1 VWAASPKTVIR
12 AGGGVFYAASDLNP
26 LFRLAAGLPDN
37 LTQTLTSNNFVPQFR
52 GFDIF
57 GPAVVGPSQI
67 QQAGIDINQRTS
79 YSLQWTFTVQQELF
93 HKLAFEAG
101 YLASLGLKLEQNV
114 QPNNAPAGLGAVD
127 PRRPYAALQYAPGTQ
142 FPSYVNVVGNSVP
155 VGFIN
160 YLPHSAQSN
169 YHSAFVRLEKPFT
182 KSLSWLTSYTF
193 SKAISNAPQFRNAG
207 GANGSENSPPQDSFN
222 LRAERALASFDTRH
236 RMVNTLVYK
245 LPFGRD
251 QKFLRYGLASK
262 VLGGWETSG
271 IFTMQSG
278 FPFTPNLKGDTAG
291 VGAGT
296 GGIFVPP
303 TWFGRRLALSAISR
317 APAASSPRRSRLR
330 RPHSAAWTEHDHRT
344 GFVNADVV
352 GCLPYPRKRG
362 ILLQLRAEFFN
373 TLNHPNYNLVG
384 RIVNDPTFG
393 QVLSQFDP
401 RQLQFGLKLT
411 F

>member
-1 VWAASPKTVIR
+1 M
-12 AGGGVFYAASDLNP
+12 
-26 LFRLAAGLPDN
+26 
-37 LTQTLTSNNFVPQFR
+37 
-52 GFDIF
+52 
-57 GPAVVGPSQI
+57 VGPSQI

-79 YSLQWTFTVQQELF
+79 YSLQWTFTVQRELF
-93 HKLAFEAG
+93 HKLVFEAG

-127 PRRPYAALQYAPGTQ
+127 PAPSLRGSAVC
-142 FPSYVNVVGNSVP
+142 PGHSVP
-155 VGFIN
+155 VLRQCGRQQRAGGLHQ
-160 YLPHSAQSN
+160 LPAALRAVELSLRCSCASR
-169 YHSAFVRLEKPFT
+169 SRSPKR
-182 KSLSWLTSYTF
+182 LSWLTSYTF
-193 SKAISNAPQFRNAG
+193 SKAITNAPQFRNAG
-207 GANGSENSPPQDSFN
+207 GVNGSENSPPQDSFN

-236 RMVNTLVYK
+236 RLVNTLVYK

-251 QKFLRYGLASK
+251 QRFLRYGLASK

-296 GGIFVPP
+296 GGIFVRPNLVP
-303 TWFGRRLALSAISR
+303 GADWRLSGDQQSTSR
-317 APAASSPRRSRLR
+317 FFNTAAFASPAAGTFGNVGRNTIIGP
-330 RPHSAAWTEHDHRT
+330 

-352 GCLPYPRKRG
+352 VARYIHVKEG
-362 ILLQLRAEFFN
+362 IRLQFRAEFFN